1 MKNKLLTDLYK
12 LGGAVKSSD
21 WTNGSGRYI
30 TRRSIPDHCDLLEHM
45 YFTDQGEFLAYNQ
58 HREKV
63 TLKGEI
69 KKKVLKILKVSP
81 RVQKIVAITDLRK
94 AKKLIKENI

>member
-1 MKNKLLTDLYK
+1 MTNKLLTELYK

-21 WTNGSGRYI
+21 WTNGSGRYT
-30 TRRSIPDHCDLLEHM
+30 TRRNIPDYCDLLEHM
-45 YFTDQGEFLAYNQ
+45 YFTDQGEFVSFNH
-58 HREKV
+58 HRKQV
-63 TLKGEI
+63 TLKGEM
-69 KKKVLKILKVSP
+69 KKRVLKILKDNP